1 MQVLNLNLILISMSF
16 IEWFY
21 IFLFSNLIIFFG
33 SQKLFRL
40 AGVPGWHAIIPF
52 YNVVKHLDIIKR
64 PRWWLILCIIP
75 VINLLIIPVI
85 WVELVKRFNHNS
97 RFDRLLVILTLG
109 LYIFY
114 ISYIS
119 KKTKIVEEISF
130 SGFERS
136 LGSFIFAI
144 VIATIVHNYFLQP
157 FVIPTGSLEKTL
169 RVGDF
174 LLVSKFHYGARVP
187 STVITLPMVHDTIPI
202 IKTRS
207 YLKNPQLPYIRI
219 PGFQEIKNND
229 IVVFN
234 WPADTVRRFFIK
246 EKGVIKPRDKKSN
259 YVKRAIG
266 TPGDTF
272 QIKDGII
279 LINGKK
285 NKLPDRAKPI
295 FKYEIKSGQGVSSS
309 KLLELEIDGFMRKF
323 VIKNLNQR
331 SYEEISNYI
340 LSISNTNDN
349 EYLVYTDDS
358 GIPFNIIRD
367 NNIII
372 SELIDN
378 TKEISLTFEDATMIE
393 NSKLFDTIFRVTQEE
408 GVSNLNF
415 FPNNK
420 NFDWN
425 NDHFGPIYIPKKGD
439 IIKIDTNNIPIYKK
453 IIKDYEINDVEILN
467 GKIIINGQEQESYT
481 FKQDYYWMMGDNR
494 YNSEDSRVWGFVP
507 FDHVLGKPV
516 FIWMSI
522 DGLFNGIK
530 NWNFRWDRIFTT
542 IGFEGK
548 PRSYFPHFI
557 VFIGLWQIYVF
568 IKRRRKT
575 RV

>member
-1 MQVLNLNLILISMSF
+1 MSF
-16 IEWFY
+16 IEWIYFFLIY
-21 IFLFSNLIIFFG
+21 NGLIFVG
-33 SQKLFRL
+33 SHKLFRL

-52 YNVVKHLDIIKR
+52 YNIIKHLDIIQR
-64 PRWWLILCIIP
+64 PRWWIILVFIP
-75 VINLLIIPVI
+75 VINLLMIPVV
-85 WVELVKRFNHNS
+85 WVEFIKRFNHNS
-97 RFDRLLVILTLG
+97 KIDRILVILTLG
-109 LYIFY
+109 FYFFY
-114 ISYIS
+114 ISYAS
-119 KKTKIVEEISF
+119 SKTKLVEEISF

-136 LGSFIFAI
+136 IGSFIFAI

-187 STVITLPMVHDTIPI
+187 STVVTLPMVHDTIPI

-207 YLKNPQLPYIRI
+207 YLKSPQLPYIRI

-234 WPADTVRRFFIK
+234 WPADTVRRFFVK

-259 YVKRAIG
+259 YVKRALGI
-266 TPGDTF
+266 PGDTIE
-272 QIKDGII
+272 IKDGII
-279 LINGKK
+279 FINGKK
-285 NKLPDRAKPI
+285 NVLPDRAKPI
-295 FKYEIKSGQGVSSS
+295 FTYNIRAEKGVSSN
-309 KLLELEIDGFMRKF
+309 KLKEIGIEGFIRKF
-323 VIKNLNQR
+323 IINNLTPR

-358 GIPFNIIRD
+358 GIPLSIIRD
-367 NNIII
+367 NNINI
-372 SELIDN
+372 SELIDS
-378 TKEISLTFEDATMIE
+378 TREISLTYEDAFKVE
-393 NSKLFDTIFRVTQEE
+393 NSNLFDTIYRVTQSK

-415 FPNNK
+415 FPNND
-420 NFDWN
+420 NFKWN
-425 NDHFGPIYIPKKGD
+425 NDYLGPIYIPKEGD
-439 IIKIDTNNIPIYKK
+439 KIDLSLDNLPLYKK
-453 IIKDYEINDVEILN
+453 IIKDYEFNDIEISN
-467 GKIIINGQEQESYT
+467 DRIIINGKAQETYT

-522 DGLFNGIK
+522 DGLFNGIQ
-530 NWNFRWDRIFTT
+530 NWKFRRDRIFTT
-542 IGFEGK
+542 IGLDGK
-548 PRSYFPHFI
+548 PRSYLPHFI
-557 VFIGLWQIYVF
+557 VFIFLWQLYVF
-568 IKRRRKT
+568 IKRRKSKS
-575 RV
+575 

>member
-1 MQVLNLNLILISMSF
+1 MSF
-16 IEWFY
+16 IEWIYFFLIY
-21 IFLFSNLIIFFG
+21 NGLIFAG

-52 YNVVKHLDIIKR
+52 YNIIKHLDIIQR
-64 PRWWLILCIIP
+64 PRWWIILVFIP
-75 VINLLIIPVI
+75 VINLLMIPVV
-85 WVELVKRFNHNS
+85 WVEFIKRFNHNS
-97 RFDRLLVILTLG
+97 KIDRILVILTLG
-109 LYIFY
+109 FYFFY
-114 ISYIS
+114 ISYVS
-119 KKTKIVEEISF
+119 SKTKLVKEISF

-136 LGSFIFAI
+136 IGSFIFAI

-187 STVITLPMVHDTIPI
+187 STVVTLPMVHDTIPI

-207 YLKNPQLPYIRI
+207 YLKSPQLPYIRI

-234 WPADTVRRFFIK
+234 WPADTVRRFFVK

-259 YVKRAIG
+259 YVKRALGI
-266 TPGDTF
+266 PGDTIE
-272 QIKDGII
+272 IKDGII
-279 LINGKK
+279 FINGKK
-285 NKLPDRAKPI
+285 NVLPDRAKPI
-295 FKYEIKSGQGVSSS
+295 FTFNIRAEKGVSSN
-309 KLLELEIDGFMRKF
+309 KLKEIGIEGFIRKF
-323 VIKNLNQR
+323 IIKNLTPR

-358 GIPFNIIRD
+358 GIPLSIIRD
-367 NNIII
+367 NNITI
-372 SELIDN
+372 SELIDS
-378 TKEISLTFEDATMIE
+378 TREISLTYEDAVKIQ
-393 NSKLFDTIFRVTQEE
+393 NSNLFDTIYRVTQSK

-415 FPNNK
+415 FPNNN
-420 NFDWN
+420 NFKWN
-425 NDHFGPIYIPKKGD
+425 NDYLGPIYIPKKGD
-439 IIKIDTNNIPIYKK
+439 QIDLSLDNLPLYKK
-453 IIKDYEINDVEILN
+453 IIKDYEFNDIEISN
-467 GKIIINGQEQESYT
+467 GRIIINSEEQDSYT

-522 DGLFNGIK
+522 DGLFNGIQ
-530 NWNFRWDRIFTT
+530 NWKFRWDRIFTT
-542 IGFEGK
+542 IGLDGE
-548 PRSYFPHFI
+548 PRSYLPHFI
-557 VFIGLWQIYVF
+557 VFIFLWQLYVF
-568 IKRRRKT
+568 IKKRKSKS
-575 RV
+575 

>member
-1 MQVLNLNLILISMSF
+1 MSF
-16 IEWFY
+16 IEWIYFFLIY
-21 IFLFSNLIIFFG
+21 NGLIFAG

-52 YNVVKHLDIIKR
+52 YNIIKHLDIIQR
-64 PRWWLILCIIP
+64 PRWWILLVFIP
-75 VINLLIIPVI
+75 VINLLMIPVV
-85 WVELVKRFNHNS
+85 WVEFIKRFNHNS
-97 RFDRLLVILTLG
+97 KIDRVLVILTLG
-109 LYIFY
+109 FYFFY
-114 ISYIS
+114 ISYVS
-119 KKTKIVEEISF
+119 SKTKLVKEISF

-136 LGSFIFAI
+136 IGSFIFAI

-187 STVITLPMVHDTIPI
+187 STVVTLPMVHDTIPI

-207 YLKNPQLPYIRI
+207 YLKSPQLPYIRI

-234 WPADTVRRFFIK
+234 WPADTVRKFFVK

-259 YVKRAIG
+259 YVKRALGI
-266 TPGDTF
+266 PGDTIE
-272 QIKDGII
+272 IKDGII
-279 LINGKK
+279 FINGKK
-285 NKLPDRAKPI
+285 NVLPDRAKPI
-295 FKYEIKSGQGVSSS
+295 FTYNIRSEKGVSSN
-309 KLLELEIDGFMRKF
+309 KLKEIGIEGFIRKF
-323 VIKNLNQR
+323 IIKNLTPR

-358 GIPFNIIRD
+358 GIPLSIIRD
-367 NNIII
+367 NNITI
-372 SELIDN
+372 SELIDS
-378 TKEISLTFEDATMIE
+378 TREISLTYEDAFKIE
-393 NSKLFDTIFRVTQEE
+393 NSNLFDTIYRVTQSK

-415 FPNNK
+415 FPNNN
-420 NFDWN
+420 NFKWN
-425 NDHFGPIYIPKKGD
+425 NDYLGPIYIPKKGD
-439 IIKIDTNNIPIYKK
+439 QIDLSLDNLPLYKK
-453 IIKDYEINDVEILN
+453 IIKDYEFNDIEISN
-467 GKIIINGQEQESYT
+467 GRIIINSEEQDSYT

-522 DGLFNGIK
+522 DGLFNGIQ
-530 NWNFRWDRIFTT
+530 NWKFRWDRIFTT
-542 IGFEGK
+542 IGLDGE
-548 PRSYFPHFI
+548 PRSYLPHFI
-557 VFIGLWQIYVF
+557 VFIFLWQLYVF
-568 IKRRRKT
+568 IKRKKSKI
-575 RV
+575 

>member
-1 MQVLNLNLILISMSF
+1 MSF
-16 IEWFY
+16 IEWIYFFLIY
-21 IFLFSNLIIFFG
+21 NGLIFAG

-52 YNVVKHLDIIKR
+52 YNIIKHLDIIQR
-64 PRWWLILCIIP
+64 PRWWIILVFIP
-75 VINLLIIPVI
+75 VINLLMIPVV
-85 WVELVKRFNHNS
+85 WVEFIKRFNHNS
-97 RFDRLLVILTLG
+97 KIDRILVILTLG
-109 LYIFY
+109 FYFFY
-114 ISYIS
+114 ISYVS
-119 KKTKIVEEISF
+119 SKTKLVKEISF

-136 LGSFIFAI
+136 VGSFIFAI

-187 STVITLPMVHDTIPI
+187 STVVTLPMVHDTIPI

-207 YLKNPQLPYIRI
+207 YLKSPQLPYIRI

-234 WPADTVRRFFIK
+234 WPADTVRKFFVK

-259 YVKRAIG
+259 YVKRALGI
-266 TPGDTF
+266 PGDTIE
-272 QIKDGII
+272 IKDGII
-279 LINGKK
+279 FINGKK
-285 NKLPDRAKPI
+285 NVLPDRAKPI
-295 FKYEIKSGQGVSSS
+295 FTYNIRAEKGVSSN
-309 KLLELEIDGFMRKF
+309 KLKEIGIEGFIRKF
-323 VIKNLNQR
+323 IIKNLTPR

-358 GIPFNIIRD
+358 GIPLSIIRD
-367 NNIII
+367 NNITI
-372 SELIDN
+372 SELIDS
-378 TKEISLTFEDATMIE
+378 TREISLTYEDAFKIE
-393 NSKLFDTIFRVTQEE
+393 NSNLFDTIYRVTQSK

-415 FPNNK
+415 FPNNN
-420 NFDWN
+420 NFKWN
-425 NDHFGPIYIPKKGD
+425 NDYLGPIYIPKKGD
-439 IIKIDTNNIPIYKK
+439 QIDLSLDNLPLYKK
-453 IIKDYEINDVEILN
+453 IIKDYEFNDIEISN
-467 GKIIINGQEQESYT
+467 GRIIINNEEQNSYT

-522 DGLFNGIK
+522 DGLFNGIQ
-530 NWNFRWDRIFTT
+530 NWKFRWDRIFTT
-542 IGFEGK
+542 IGLDGE
-548 PRSYFPHFI
+548 PRSYLPHFI
-557 VFIGLWQIYVF
+557 AFMILWQLYVF
-568 IKRRRKT
+568 IKRRKSKN
-575 RV
+575 

>member
-1 MQVLNLNLILISMSF
+1 MNF
-16 IEWFY
+16 IEWIYFFL
-21 IFLFSNLIIFFG
+21 IFNVLIFAA

-40 AGVPGWHAIIPF
+40 AGVPGLYAIIPF
-52 YNVVKHLDIIKR
+52 YNIIKHLEIIKR
-64 PRWWLILCIIP
+64 PRWWIMLVFIP
-75 VINLLIIPVI
+75 VINLLMIPVI
-85 WVELVKRFNHNS
+85 WVEFIKKFNHNS
-97 RFDRLLVILTLG
+97 RIDRILVILTLG
-109 LYIFY
+109 FY
-114 ISYIS
+114 FFYVSYFS
-119 KKTKIVEEISF
+119 SKTKLVDDISF

-136 LGSFIFAI
+136 IGSFIFAI

-187 STVITLPMVHDTIPI
+187 STVVTLPMVHDTIPI

-207 YLKNPQLPYIRI
+207 YLKSPQLPYIRI

-234 WPADTVRRFFIK
+234 WPADTVRRFFVK

-259 YVKRAIG
+259 YVKRAVGI
-266 TPGDTF
+266 PGDKIE
-272 QIKDGII
+272 IKDGII
-279 LINGKK
+279 FINGKK
-285 NKLPDRAKPI
+285 NVLPDRAKPI
-295 FKYEIKSGQGVSSS
+295 FTYNIKSNEGVSSN
-309 KLLELEIDGFMRKF
+309 KLMELGIEGFIRKF
-323 VIKNLNQR
+323 IIKNLSQT

-349 EYLVYTDDS
+349 EYLVYTNDS
-358 GIPFNIIRD
+358 GIPLSIIRE
-367 NNIII
+367 NNLII
-372 SELIDN
+372 SELIDSSR
-378 TKEISLTFEDATMIE
+378 EVSLTYEDAFKIE
-393 NSKLFDTIFRVTQEE
+393 NSNVFDTIYRVTQSK

-420 NFDWN
+420 NFNWN
-425 NDHFGPIYIPKKGD
+425 NDYMGPIYIPKKGD
-439 IIKIDTNNIPIYKK
+439 KIDLSKDNLPLYKK
-453 IIKDYEINDVEILN
+453 IIKDYEFNDIEISNGRIILN
-467 GKIIINGQEQESYT
+467 NKEQNSYT

-522 DGLFNGIK
+522 DGLFDGIQ
-530 NWNFRWDRIFTT
+530 NWKFRWERIFTT
-542 IGFEGK
+542 IGLDGK

-557 VFIGLWQIYVF
+557 ALMVLWQLYVF
-568 IKRRRKT
+568 IKRRKSKN
-575 RV
+575 

>member
-1 MQVLNLNLILISMSF
+1 MSF
-16 IEWFY
+16 IEWIYFFLIY
-21 IFLFSNLIIFFG
+21 NGLIFVG
-33 SQKLFRL
+33 SHKLFRL

-52 YNVVKHLDIIKR
+52 YNIIKHLDIIQR
-64 PRWWLILCIIP
+64 PRWWIILVFIP
-75 VINLLIIPVI
+75 VINLLMIPVVWI
-85 WVELVKRFNHNS
+85 EFIKRFNHNS
-97 RFDRLLVILTLG
+97 KIDRTLVILTLG
-109 LYIFY
+109 FYFFY
-114 ISYIS
+114 ISYFS
-119 KKTKIVEEISF
+119 NKTKLVKETSF

-136 LGSFIFAI
+136 IGSFIFAI

-187 STVITLPMVHDTIPI
+187 STVVTLPMVHDTIPI

-207 YLKNPQLPYIRI
+207 YLKSPQLPYIRI

-234 WPADTVRRFFIK
+234 WPADTVRKFFVK

-259 YVKRAIG
+259 YVKRALGI
-266 TPGDTF
+266 PGDTIE
-272 QIKDGII
+272 IKDGIVFV
-279 LINGKK
+279 NGKK
-285 NKLPDRAKPI
+285 NILPDRAKPI
-295 FKYEIKSGQGVSSS
+295 FTYNIMSEQGVSSN
-309 KLLELEIDGFMRKF
+309 KLKQIGIEGFIRKF
-323 VIKNLNQR
+323 IIKNLTQR

-349 EYLVYTDDS
+349 EYLIYTDDS
-358 GIPFNIIRD
+358 GIPLSVIRD

-372 SELIDN
+372 SELIDSSR
-378 TKEISLTFEDATMIE
+378 EISLTYEDAFKIE
-393 NSKLFDTIFRVTQEE
+393 NSNLFDTIFRVTESK

-415 FPNNK
+415 FPNNS
-420 NFDWN
+420 NFNWN
-425 NDHFGPIYIPKKGD
+425 NDYLGPVYIPKKGD
-439 IIKIDTNNIPIYKK
+439 KIDLSIDNLPLYKK
-453 IIKDYEINDVEILN
+453 IIKDYEFNDIEILN
-467 GKIIINGQEQESYT
+467 GRIIINNKEQDSYT

-522 DGLFNGIK
+522 DGLFDGIQ
-530 NWNFRWDRIFTT
+530 NWEFRWNRIFTT
-542 IGFEGK
+542 IGLDGK
-548 PRSYFPHFI
+548 PRSYLPHFI
-557 VFIGLWQIYVF
+557 VFIFLWQLYVF
-568 IKRRRKT
+568 IKRRKSKS
-575 RV
+575 